1 MGEAGFNEK
10 DYVDIKVDV
19 FSNLLFFSEDS
30 GKKIWIG
37 GYDVWQSA
45 STTNRYILKLDKLH
59 LCTNMNQLLQ
69 SHTQAFVLL
78 KYYSQKSKPKCS

>member
-30 GKKIWIG
+30 GKKI
-37 GYDVWQSA
+37 
-45 STTNRYILKLDKLH
+45 
-59 LCTNMNQLLQ
+59 
-69 SHTQAFVLL
+69 
-78 KYYSQKSKPKCS
+78 